1 MTWRGSTDTKDRLF
15 AAIVYLIPLYEAL
28 SFSGFLQVQLPLL
41 SPLFNL
47 LKTVLIP
54 IGIIYSINPFMNL
67 IVFFVLLLAVVRN
80 EKIAHFIRF
89 NTMQAI
95 LIDIALALLG
105 IILGTI
111 LGSLGFIIAILSS
124 IIFIIA
130 AAACIYGIIQSAMG
144 LYAEIP
150 AISDAVYSQVR

>member
-15 AAIVYLIPLYEAL
+15 AALVYLIPLYEAL
-28 SFSGFLQVQLPLL
+28 RFSGLLQLQFPLL
-41 SPLFNL
+41 RPFFAL
-47 LKTVLIP
+47 LQTLLTPVDIV
-54 IGIIYSINPFMNL
+54 YRSFPFASL
-67 IVFFVLLLAVVRN
+67 IVFFVLFLAVVRN

-95 LIDIALALLG
+95 LVDIALALLG

-111 LGSLGFIIAILSS
+111 LGSLGFIIGILNS

-130 AAACIYGIIQSAMG
+130 AAVCIYGIIQSALG